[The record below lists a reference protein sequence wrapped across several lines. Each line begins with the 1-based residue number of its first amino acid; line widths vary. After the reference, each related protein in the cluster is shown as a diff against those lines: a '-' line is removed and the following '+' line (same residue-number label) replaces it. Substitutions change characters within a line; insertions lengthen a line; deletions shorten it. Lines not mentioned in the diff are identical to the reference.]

1 MAKRASTLARPLA
14 PRASQSRCACARRCA
29 MRGTSAGSV
38 QCTSPATSPVA
49 GLRTLPVVAGV
60 MSDVAVIA
68 SCYSAQIGG
77 LSEVLRA
84 VVDDA
89 DQPGAGGDRRIPAS
103 VDDALQVG
111 I

>member
-1 MAKRASTLARPLA
+1 MAKRANTLARPFA
-14 PRASQSRCACARRCA
+14 PRAAQSRWACARCSA

-49 GLRTLPVVAGV
+49 GLRTVPVVDRCTA
-60 MSDVAVIA
+60 DVAVIT
-68 SCYSAQIGG
+68 SCYAAQIGG
-77 LSEVLRA
+77 LSEVLGA

-103 VDDALQVG
+103 G
-111 I
+111 HE